1 MQQGAH
7 GDWSWQVS
15 SEHALTH
22 IQDRRRTLDQDTDQL
37 RSTVRAGIE
46 NLRRALDEREA
57 QLLSGIE
64 DVYAQNSKT
73 LAETE
78 SNIAQLRSRL
88 AESADGM
95 QKAVA
100 VGDINNV
107 VVHGKRLEESSR
119 GLKEQEQ
126 IMNAMD
132 TQIGGALPCEGA
144 DHSIRNLSL
153 TGGHAPGAGNGAPA
167 PAGNNSYAPMAVAH
181 HQMSHSMPPAAP
193 HGPPSPPSAYGTTS
207 AAPMQRLPATP
218 ATGETVPN
226 AIYVNGVPHDASE
239 YDVRETFE
247 RFGEIKMINA
257 RHIST
262 GGFAFV
268 FFKQD
273 IGAQIALENPRVVI
287 KGKTANVL
295 AKKQILGG
303 RTSEI

>member
-1 MQQGAH
+1 MGLQTPNMQQGAH
-7 GDWSWQVS
+7 GDWSWQVAADHS
-15 SEHALTH
+15 LTH
-22 IQDRRRTLDQDTDQL
+22 IQDRRRTLDHDTDQL

-57 QLLSGIE
+57 QLLSGVE
-64 DVYAQNSKT
+64 DVYANNRKV
-73 LAETE
+73 LDECETH
-78 SNIAQLRSRL
+78 IAQLRSRL
-88 AESADGM
+88 AESAGN
-95 QKAVA
+95 AVVPA
-100 VGDINNV
+100 TNYTTGA
-107 VVHGKRLEESSR
+107 SS
-119 GLKEQEQ
+119 
-126 IMNAMD
+126 
-132 TQIGGALPCEGA
+132 
-144 DHSIRNLSL
+144 
-153 TGGHAPGAGNGAPA
+153 
-167 PAGNNSYAPMAVAH
+167 SYAPM
-181 HQMSHSMPPAAP
+181 SHSLPPTVP
-193 HGPPSPPSAYGTTS
+193 HGNASPPSAYGGGS
-207 AAPMQRLPATP
+207 ASRMQQLPAASSA

>member
-1 MQQGAH
+1 M
-7 GDWSWQVS
+7 
-15 SEHALTH
+15 TH
-22 IQDRRRTLDQDTDQL
+22 IQDRRRTLDHDTDQL

-57 QLLSGIE
+57 QLLSGVE
-64 DVYAQNSKT
+64 DVYANNRKV
-73 LAETE
+73 LDECE
-78 SNIAQLRSRL
+78 SHIAQLRSRL

-107 VVHGKRLEESSR
+107 VINGKRLEESSKA
-119 GLKEQEQ
+119 LKEQEQ

-132 TQIGGALPCEGA
+132 TQIGGTLPTEGA
-144 DHSIRNLSL
+144 DHSIRNLTLS
-153 TGGHAPGAGNGAPA
+153 GGHAPGAGNAVVPATNYTTGASS
-167 PAGNNSYAPMAVAH
+167 SYAPM
-181 HQMSHSMPPAAP
+181 SHSLPPAVP
-193 HGPPSPPSAYGTTS
+193 HGPSSPPSAYGGGS
-207 AAPMQRLPATP
+207 ASRMQQLPATA

-303 RTSEI
+303 RTAEL

>member
-1 MQQGAH
+1 MPPPPSSGAH
-7 GDWSWQVS
+7 
-15 SEHALTH
+15 
-22 IQDRRRTLDQDTDQL
+22 
-37 RSTVRAGIE
+37 
-46 NLRRALDEREA
+46 
-57 QLLSGIE
+57 
-64 DVYAQNSKT
+64 
-73 LAETE
+73 
-78 SNIAQLRSRL
+78 
-88 AESADGM
+88 
-95 QKAVA
+95 
-100 VGDINNV
+100 
-107 VVHGKRLEESSR
+107 
-119 GLKEQEQ
+119 
-126 IMNAMD
+126 
-132 TQIGGALPCEGA
+132 
-144 DHSIRNLSL
+144 
-153 TGGHAPGAGNGAPA
+153 
-167 PAGNNSYAPMAVAH
+167 
-181 HQMSHSMPPAAP
+181 
-193 HGPPSPPSAYGTTS
+193 SPPSSFSMSQMTPNAV
-207 AAPMQRLPATP
+207 QRLPPATP